1 MICCTTIIRQVPD
14 CEEEAVLIC
23 PQAGLQTGQI
33 LSYHDLNT
41 YNIHLTLTL
50 TLPGEPAAVSGGAQ
64 TAVLQCAQSAVQ
76 AAVQTHR
83 LVQGLHL
90 EHPKSIKE
98 VKTPDSQFGF
108 LLND

>member
-1 MICCTTIIRQVPD
+1 MMMICCTTIIRQVPD

-90 EHPKSIKE
+90 EQRAAQVHKRSPKS
-98 VKTPDSQFGF
+98 
-108 LLND
+108 